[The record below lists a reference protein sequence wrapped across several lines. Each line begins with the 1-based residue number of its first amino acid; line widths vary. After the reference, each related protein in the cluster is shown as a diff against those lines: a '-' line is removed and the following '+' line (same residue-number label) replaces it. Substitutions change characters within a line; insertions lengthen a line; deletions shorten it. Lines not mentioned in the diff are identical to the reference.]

1 MKSIKIDGE
10 TYEYHDVQC
19 QLTFG
24 THANLYLTFDISK
37 NPSYKKPIIT
47 LYESD
52 KRFDIITTKFI
63 SKSNNIKLMDIS
75 ERFINLEI
83 RSEILETIPQDIRRD
98 NLLDDILTP
107 TFREN
112 DSINKE

>member
-1 MKSIKIDGE
+1 
-10 TYEYHDVQC
+10 
-19 QLTFG
+19 
-24 THANLYLTFDISK
+24 
-37 NPSYKKPIIT
+37 
-47 LYESD
+47 
-52 KRFDIITTKFI
+52 
-63 SKSNNIKLMDIS
+63 MDIS

-83 RSEILETIPQDIRRD
+83 RAEVLETIPQDIRRD

>member
-1 MKSIKIDGE
+1 MKYIKIDGE
-10 TYEYHDVQC
+10 TYEYHDCQC

-24 THANLYLTFDISK
+24 SYANLYLTIDINK
-37 NPSYKKPIIT
+37 NPNYKNPIIT
-47 LYESD
+47 LYESS
-52 KRFDIITTKFI
+52 KKFDIISAKFI

-83 RSEILETIPQDIRRD
+83 RAEILETIPQDIRRD

-107 TFREN
+107 TFHEN

>member
-1 MKSIKIDGE
+1 
-10 TYEYHDVQC
+10 
-19 QLTFG
+19 
-24 THANLYLTFDISK
+24 
-37 NPSYKKPIIT
+37 
-47 LYESD
+47 
-52 KRFDIITTKFI
+52 
-63 SKSNNIKLMDIS
+63 MDIS